1 VGLGLRAFRLAWGL
15 PRYTFPDDTIHFIR
29 PALAAVASGR
39 LSPDDFVHPPL
50 VFFVLSAIF
59 WLWSALSGDTLR
71 LPGYAA
77 SAHIATFTLVGR
89 VATVAFSGLSIVAL
103 YGVAKRLLGTR
114 AALFAA
120 ASFALAPLHV
130 LESHRLDPDIP
141 KILLALLAL
150 QLALDGAATGRV
162 GLTLGGFGVAGL
174 AAASKYTGLF
184 AVAGP
189 AWLAL
194 KADTTEGRGAARRV
208 GLLAAGGGTAAIAF
222 SFACVPCWCQ
232 FEGFLRGI
240 RLVGTSAYLVGAPG
254 VDLAL
259 GWPQHRYVYPLV
271 VALPYMMG
279 WPVYLA
285 ALLGFALVWRSRRAT
300 AALLLAT
307 TVPYFLFIGGGV
319 SAVPRYYLLLCP
331 FLALAAG
338 ATLDWLWQTTGTR
351 RTLGRGIACAVI
363 GYTALL
369 SASQVLRLGLEPQRA
384 VGALVARLAAQIG
397 AKEGRKLVVAYPN
410 RIILDYD
417 AVASFL
423 RTPNVKIV
431 DFPPPYGHLATE
443 PVTQARAADVRADV
457 SAWATAEGV
466 DVVVLPSPT
475 ENAARRARPDGFGI
489 TLFRELQRGGLGFR
503 AAGDFRTS
511 FLTEALYTWGDPTLD
526 THWETAIAGYKVF
539 VREPG

>member
-1 VGLGLRAFRLAWGL
+1 
-15 PRYTFPDDTIHFIR
+15 
-29 PALAAVASGR
+29 
-39 LSPDDFVHPPL
+39 
-50 VFFVLSAIF
+50 
-59 WLWSALSGDTLR
+59 
-71 LPGYAA
+71 
-77 SAHIATFTLVGR
+77 
-89 VATVAFSGLSIVAL
+89 
-103 YGVAKRLLGTR
+103 
-114 AALFAA
+114 
-120 ASFALAPLHV
+120 
-130 LESHRLDPDIP
+130 

-194 KADTTEGRGAARRV
+194 KADTPEGRWAARRV
-208 GLLAAGGGTAAIAF
+208 GLLGAGGGTAAIAF
-222 SFACVPCWCQ
+222 PFACVPCWCQ

-351 RTLGRGIACAVI
+351 RTLGRGIA
-363 GYTALL
+363 G
-369 SASQVLRLGLEPQRA
+369 
-384 VGALVARLAAQIG
+384 
-397 AKEGRKLVVAYPN
+397 
-410 RIILDYD
+410 
-417 AVASFL
+417 
-423 RTPNVKIV
+423 
-431 DFPPPYGHLATE
+431 
-443 PVTQARAADVRADV
+443 
-457 SAWATAEGV
+457 
-466 DVVVLPSPT
+466 
-475 ENAARRARPDGFGI
+475 RRARPDGFGI